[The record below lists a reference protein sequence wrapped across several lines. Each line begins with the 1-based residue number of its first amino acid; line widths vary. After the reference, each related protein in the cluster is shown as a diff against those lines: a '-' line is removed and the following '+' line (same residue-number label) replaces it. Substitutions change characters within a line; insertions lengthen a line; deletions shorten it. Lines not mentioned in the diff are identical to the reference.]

1 MRASLLSGICLG
13 AATGVAWGIIALL
26 RVADW
31 AGIKRAFYT
40 LLITA
45 IFFYTACAIRAVAK
59 YFQAKTDKLKGDL

>member
-1 MRASLLSGICLG
+1 MRASLLFGICLG

-31 AGIKRAFYT
+31 AGIRRAFYT

-45 IFFYTACAIRAVAK
+45 IFFYTARAIRAVAK
-59 YFQAKTDKLKGDL
+59 YFEAKTNRINQD